1 MAPLVWHMATLM
13 WRVAALVWH
22 MATLMWRVAA
32 LVWHVT
38 ALALDY
44 PSMAALTWLP

>member
-1 MAPLVWHMATLM
+1 MAPLVWHMADVM
-13 WRVAALVWH
+13 WC
-22 MATLMWRVAA
+22 VAA

-38 ALALDY
+38 ALGLDY